1 MLILECLLD
10 LKSKQGDVK
19 CAFLHAHLPPEETV
33 YVHVPRGFTQ
43 YSKKGKGGAK
53 VLKLKRCLYGL
64 RNSPRQFWKFMVE
77 KLEVCGM
84 KQSKLDP
91 CLFVGDKVM
100 AVLYVDD
107 LLLWSTSDQHII
119 DLGNELNE
127 VGVDLEEEDDVAGFL
142 GVKLTKTPNGSM
154 VMTQEGLTDRIIEA
168 MGLDKENSTPKHTPC
183 LKAPLHKDVDGDPCS
198 ESFAYASI
206 VGMLLY
212 LSGHSRPDIAYSVSQ
227 VARFTFCP
235 KRSHEAGMKM
245 IGRYLLGTRNKGLTI
260 NPTRALKIDAY
271 PDADF
276 AGLYGHE
283 DSSDP
288 ICVCSRTGFIITVAG
303 CPVVWRSQLQSETAT
318 STMQAEV
325 IAFAACCRVLIPIID
340 MVKEIGSA
348 VGLSTSEKTEM
359 HVSIHEDNAG
369 CIALA
374 KKLPPEC
381 TPASK
386 HYSIKTHWFRETC
399 LLLGVSIQK
408 IDTKEQLGDIC
419 TKCLPVATFQY
430 LRKKL
435 MGF

>member
-1 MLILECLLD
+1 MIILECLLD

-33 YVHVPRGFTQ
+33 YVHMPRGFTQ

-64 RNSPRQFWKFMVE
+64 RNSPRQFLKFMVE

-100 AVLYVDD
+100 AVLYVDN
-107 LLLWSTSDQHII
+107 LLLWSTDDQHII

-198 ESFAYASI
+198 ESFAHASI

-260 NPTRALKIDAY
+260 NQTRALKIDAY
-271 PDADF
+271 I
-276 AGLYGHE
+276 
-283 DSSDP
+283 S
-288 ICVCSRTGFIITVAG
+288 
-303 CPVVWRSQLQSETAT
+303 
-318 STMQAEV
+318 
-325 IAFAACCRVLIPIID
+325 
-340 MVKEIGSA
+340 
-348 VGLSTSEKTEM
+348 
-359 HVSIHEDNAG
+359 
-369 CIALA
+369 
-374 KKLPPEC
+374 
-381 TPASK
+381 
-386 HYSIKTHWFRETC
+386 
-399 LLLGVSIQK
+399 
-408 IDTKEQLGDIC
+408 
-419 TKCLPVATFQY
+419 
-430 LRKKL
+430 
-435 MGF
+435 